1 MISRMIQLISK
12 IKYNYKIQMHKKN
25 RKIRLFKIKVRE
37 DFYLIFDFKIQKQV
51 NKYKNYGGLRQKTV
65 LYKKCLW
72 KKKI

>member
-1 MISRMIQLISK
+1 M
-12 IKYNYKIQMHKKN
+12 YKKN
-25 RKIRLFKIKVRE
+25 RKIRLYKIKVRE
-37 DFYLIFDFKIQKQV
+37 DFYLIFDFKEQKQV

>member
-1 MISRMIQLISK
+1 M
-12 IKYNYKIQMHKKN
+12 YKKN
-25 RKIRLFKIKVRE
+25 RKIRQFKIKVRK

-65 LYKKCLW
+65 LYKKCLQ

>member
-37 DFYLIFDFKIQKQV
+37 DFYLIFDFKIQKQD

-65 LYKKCLW
+65 LCKKYLW

>member
-25 RKIRLFKIKVRE
+25 RKIRLFKIK
-37 DFYLIFDFKIQKQV
+37 KQD
-51 NKYKNYGGLRQKTV
+51 NKYKNYGELRQKTV
-65 LYKKCLW
+65 LYKKCSW

>member
-1 MISRMIQLISK
+1 M
-12 IKYNYKIQMHKKN
+12 YKKN

-37 DFYLIFDFKIQKQV
+37 DFYLIFDFKVQKQV